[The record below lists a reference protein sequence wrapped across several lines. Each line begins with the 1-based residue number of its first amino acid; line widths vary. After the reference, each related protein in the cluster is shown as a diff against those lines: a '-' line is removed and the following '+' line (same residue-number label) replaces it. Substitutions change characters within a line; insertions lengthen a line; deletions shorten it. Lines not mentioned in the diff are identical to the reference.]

1 MELTTRREGLTR
13 EHKGEAFSIW
23 GYRGHLSLR
32 GAKLGARG
40 QDRGSCGTGV
50 GGGYGWRAEAA
61 EAEADRVG
69 GEPRGEE
76 REPSRRGQGA
86 KDSAG
91 PGPWRDQL
99 GGEPD
104 SGTQSL
110 ALGTIEPGL
119 SRPLVAT

>member
-1 MELTTRREGLTR
+1 MTR
-13 EHKGEAFSIW
+13 EHKGEAFSMW
-23 GYRGHLSLR
+23 GYWGHLSLR

-69 GEPRGEE
+69 GEPRGKE

>member
-1 MELTTRREGLTR
+1 MGVLGPPCPERGGAGGQRAGSGL
-13 EHKGEAFSIW
+13 
-23 GYRGHLSLR
+23 LR
-32 GAKLGARG
+32 
-40 QDRGSCGTGV
+40 SW
-50 GGGYGWRAEAA
+50 GGGLVSGLRRLRQKPDGA
-61 EAEADRVG
+61 G

-76 REPSRRGQGA
+76 REPLRRGQGA
-86 KDSAG
+86 KDSSG

>member
-1 MELTTRREGLTR
+1 MGRGLR
-13 EHKGEAFSIW
+13 WPRQKP
-23 GYRGHLSLR
+23 
-32 GAKLGARG
+32 
-40 QDRGSCGTGV
+40 DR
-50 GGGYGWRAEAA
+50 A
-61 EAEADRVG
+61 G
-69 GEPRGEE
+69 GEPQGEE

-119 SRPLVAT
+119 RRPLVAT